1 MTRIRVTASR
11 SYDVLIQPGLLD
23 RAGEELRA
31 VLPGA
36 RTPHHINLTVAS
48 CIYCLFKLKP
58 KCLVWNKDV

>member
-36 RTPHHINLTVAS
+36 RTAAVAADETVSA
-48 CIYCLFKLKP
+48 L
-58 KCLVWNKDV
+58 